1 MTQPGLAG
9 RIRRGMDRIEPTEEK
24 IQRVLSRR
32 WLSIG
37 LIGVG
42 LLLLIAGGVI
52 AAMNAAM
59 LTKPPPPVGLA
70 ENPLPVIVDGDWP
83 DELVYDATSTASGT
97 HWPSSLPTLSLTL
110 SVTQVAVSAVPPTPV
125 APPTPGSTPTPAVTG
140 PPVRI
145 VAPAIGLDA
154 RVVPIG
160 GKRITQNGDT
170 IAVWEVAS
178 QAAGWHENS
187 ATPGMAGNIVLSGH
201 HNKEGEVFR
210 YLVDLEPGDTVTL
223 YTEGRPYTY
232 SVEARFVVRDK
243 GMPQE
248 TRTENA
254 RWIGSY
260 PDRRVTLVT
269 CWPYNT
275 NTHRVIVVAR
285 PGR

>member
-1 MTQPGLAG
+1 
-9 RIRRGMDRIEPTEEK
+9 MDGIELTKEK
-24 IQRVLSRR
+24 TQRVPGRR
-32 WLSIG
+32 WLSAG
-37 LIGVG
+37 LIVVG
-42 LLLLIAGGVI
+42 LLLLIAGGVL

-70 ENPLPVIVDGDWP
+70 ENPLPVIGDDGWL
-83 DELVYDATSTASGT
+83 DEIVYDAPSTASGT
-97 HWPSSLPTLSLTL
+97 PWPSPLPTS
-110 SVTQVAVSAVPPTPV
+110 SVAEVAVSAVPPTP
-125 APPTPGSTPTPAVTG
+125 GSTSTPSVTG

-154 RVVPIG
+154 PVVSVG
-160 GKRITQNGDT
+160 GKRITQNGDM

-187 ATPGMAGNIVLSGH
+187 ATPGTAGNVVLSGH

-210 YLVDLEPGDTVTL
+210 YVVDLEPGDTVTL
-223 YTEGRPYTY
+223 YTEERPYTY
-232 SVEARFVVRDK
+232 SVETRFVVRDK
-243 GMPQE
+243 GMPEE
-248 TRTENA
+248 TRRENA

-260 PDRRVTLVT
+260 PDQRLTLVT